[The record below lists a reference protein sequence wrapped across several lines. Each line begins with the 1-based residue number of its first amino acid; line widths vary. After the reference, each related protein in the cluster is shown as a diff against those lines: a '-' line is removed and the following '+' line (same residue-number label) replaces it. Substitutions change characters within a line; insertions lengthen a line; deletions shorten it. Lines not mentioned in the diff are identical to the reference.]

1 MHAFRA
7 RRNGSPSLNLPAP
20 VVSGADA
27 PPAARPAGA
36 PAVRHPVGRTRL
48 LAALLGVPWL
58 LGAAALFYMLFM
70 GFPQSGLALPA
81 LILILGV
88 AFSGLTLRIFWTRQ
102 SARELLWDGA
112 RWSLTGAG
120 HNRPLA
126 GVDVRLDLQR
136 ALLLRARGRAGQS
149 GAWLWAEA
157 GADRGRWHLLRCALY
172 SSGPASAG
180 SALPAGTER
189 P

>member
-7 RRNGSPSLNLPAP
+7 RRNGSPSLNLSAPA
-20 VVSGADA
+20 VSGADA
-27 PPAARPAGA
+27 TPAARSAGA
-36 PAVRHPVGRTRL
+36 PAVRHPVGRSRR

-58 LGAAALFYMLFM
+58 LGISAFFYMLFL
-70 GFPQSGLALPA
+70 GFPQSELALAA
-81 LILILGV
+81 LILIIAL
-88 AFSGLTLRIFWTRQ
+88 AFSGLTLRIFWVRQ

-112 RWSLTGAG
+112 QWSLTGAG
-120 HNRPLA
+120 HDRLLA

-136 ALLLRARGRAGQS
+136 ALLLRAQGRAGQS

-172 SSGPASAG
+172 SSGPASVRT
-180 SALPAGTER
+180 ALPAGTER